1 MESAAVGKKLDIQA
15 VEEVDIQVVVE
26 RGMRLDMVVDILVEV
41 EEGQLDKKKAV
52 VQFSRVKVKMK
63 QQTQLKQ
70 NDKQILQIYNQ
81 QIVDRNLTTYGH
93 GQANN
98 CSR

>member
-41 EEGQLDKKKAV
+41 EEGRLDKKKTV

-63 QQTQLKQ
+63 QQTQLQ
-70 NDKQILQIYNQ
+70 
-81 QIVDRNLTTYGH
+81 TE
-93 GQANN
+93 
-98 CSR
+98 

>member
-41 EEGQLDKKKAV
+41 EEGHLDKEKTV

-63 QQTQLKQ
+63 QQTQLQ
-70 NDKQILQIYNQ
+70 
-81 QIVDRNLTTYGH
+81 TE
-93 GQANN
+93 
-98 CSR
+98 

>member
-1 MESAAVGKKLDIQA
+1 MESAAVGKKIDIQA

-41 EEGQLDKKKAV
+41 EEGHLDKKKTV

-63 QQTQLKQ
+63 QQTQLQ
-70 NDKQILQIYNQ
+70 
-81 QIVDRNLTTYGH
+81 TE
-93 GQANN
+93 
-98 CSR
+98 

>member
-41 EEGQLDKKKAV
+41 EEGRLDKKKTV
-52 VQFSRVKVKMK
+52 VQFSRVKAKMK
-63 QQTQLKQ
+63 QQTQLQ
-70 NDKQILQIYNQ
+70 
-81 QIVDRNLTTYGH
+81 TE
-93 GQANN
+93 
-98 CSR
+98 